1 MFTLKIATWQILLNT
16 VEVKKK
22 RNKRNSGFRKKL
34 MILDSEFSKCLEHE
48 VKLKTGTIFTNEKIL
63 EEYSVKIYQ
72 IDPYF
77 CEHYKKKFKL
87 MKMSAGTYY

>member
-16 VEVKKK
+16 VEVKK
-22 RNKRNSGFRKKL
+22 RGIREIDGFRKKL

-72 IDPYF
+72 IDPDF

>member
-1 MFTLKIATWQILLNT
+1 M
-16 VEVKKK
+16 KK
-22 RNKRNSGFRKKL
+22 RGIREIDGFRKKL

-72 IDPYF
+72 IDPDF
-77 CEHYKKKFKL
+77 CENYKKKFKL

>member
-1 MFTLKIATWQILLNT
+1 M
-16 VEVKKK
+16 KK
-22 RNKRNSGFRKKL
+22 RGIREIDGFRKKL

-72 IDPYF
+72 IDPDF
-77 CEHYKKKFKL
+77 CEHYKKKSKL

>member
-1 MFTLKIATWQILLNT
+1 
-16 VEVKKK
+16 
-22 RNKRNSGFRKKL
+22 

-48 VKLKTGTIFTNEKIL
+48 LKLKTGTIFTNEKIL

-77 CEHYKKKFKL
+77 CEHYKKKN
-87 MKMSAGTYY
+87 SN

>member
-16 VEVKKK
+16 VEVKK
-22 RNKRNSGFRKKL
+22 RGIREIDGFRKKL

-72 IDPYF
+72 IDPDF

-87 MKMSAGTYY
+87 MKMSVGTYY

>member
-1 MFTLKIATWQILLNT
+1 M
-16 VEVKKK
+16 KK
-22 RNKRNSGFRKKL
+22 RGIREIDGFRKKL

-72 IDPYF
+72 IDPDF

-87 MKMSAGTYY
+87 MKMSVGTYY

>member
-1 MFTLKIATWQILLNT
+1 M
-16 VEVKKK
+16 KK
-22 RNKRNSGFRKKL
+22 RGIREIDGFRKKL

-72 IDPYF
+72 IDPDF
-77 CEHYKKKFKL
+77 CEHYKKN
-87 MKMSAGTYY
+87 SN